1 MQTFTFELFEGT
13 FKSHDQVNEN
23 LQYILAYIA
32 IIQHQI
38 RKNLC
43 FIVSKGMPDLSL
55 NIDISSSST
64 YYYYKALPKAGYKDR
79 IS

>member
-38 RKNLC
+38 RKSNVLLYRREC
-43 FIVSKGMPDLSL
+43 Q
-55 NIDISSSST
+55 T
-64 YYYYKALPKAGYKDR
+64 YR
-79 IS
+79 